1 MPRGQ
6 VGAPW
11 RIIQSDTWKGRFD
24 TAPCGG
30 STVRMSAEQ
39 RLSDHERALYSRQ
52 IRLPGVGEAG
62 QLRLR
67 EAKVL
72 LLGAGGLGSPV
83 GLYLAAAGVG
93 LIGIADPDKVEISNL
108 HRQIIHGFDTL
119 GLPKTISAAE
129 ALGEINPGLK
139 VALHPEGFTVENA
152 ADLVARYDVVVDGT
166 DNFATRFLAADACVL
181 GGRPLV
187 HGSVLREAGQVGVF
201 LPKTGCYRCLYPVI
215 PDASSVPTCAEA
227 GVFGATCG
235 VIGSWM
241 ASEVI
246 AVLLGKRSASR
257 LLVVDVG
264 SGTSRLIAL
273 SADPACP
280 CCGASPAIRSLEKAA
295 YAPISC
301 QSPEP
306 MSETP
311 LEVTVEEAQR
321 LLSGPNPPQLID
333 VREIDEYA
341 VCRIEGSRLIPMN
354 TVPMRL
360 AEIPQD
366 VPVLVQCHHGGRSMK
381 VTHFLRS
388 KGYTRVSNVKG
399 GIDAWS
405 LKVDPQVPRY

>member
-6 VGAPW
+6 VGTPW

-30 STVRMSAEQ
+30 STVGMSAEL

-93 LIGIADPDKVEISNL
+93 LIGIADSDKVEISNL

-215 PDASSVPTCAEA
+215 PDASSVPTCADA

-246 AVLLGKRSASR
+246 AVLLGKRTSSR
-257 LLVVDVG
+257 LLVVDVAA
-264 SGTSRLIAL
+264 GTSKLIAL

-280 CCGASPAIRSLEKAA
+280 CCGASPNIRSLEKAA
-295 YAPISC
+295 YAPATCSM
-301 QSPEP
+301 PTP
-306 MSETP
+306 MPETP

-321 LLSGPNPPQLID
+321 LLASPNPPLLID
-333 VREIDEYA
+333 VREMDEYA

-354 TVPMRL
+354 TVPARL
-360 AEIPQD
+360 GEIPQD
-366 VPVLVQCHHGGRSMK
+366 IPVLVQCHHGGRSMK

-405 LKVDPQVPRY
+405 LKIDLKVPRY

>member
-1 MPRGQ
+1 
-6 VGAPW
+6 
-11 RIIQSDTWKGRFD
+11 
-24 TAPCGG
+24 
-30 STVRMSAEQ
+30 MSAEP

-93 LIGIADPDKVEISNL
+93 VIGIADPDKVEISNL
-108 HRQIIHGFDTL
+108 HRQVVHGFDTL

-139 VALHPEGFTVENA
+139 VALHPEGFTVDNA
-152 ADLVARYDVVVDGT
+152 ADLVARYDVIVDGT

-201 LPKTGCYRCLYPVI
+201 LPKTGCYRCLYPVM
-215 PDASSVPTCAEA
+215 PDAASVPTCAEA

-235 VIGSWM
+235 VVGSWM

-246 AVLLGKRSASR
+246 AVLLGKRQASR
-257 LLVVDVG
+257 LLVIDVAA
-264 SGTSRLIAL
+264 GTSKLVAL
-273 SADPACP
+273 AADPACP
-280 CCGASPAIRSLEKAA
+280 CCGSAPRIRSLEKAA
-295 YAPISC
+295 YAPTVC
-301 QSPEP
+301 VAPNL

-321 LLSGPNPPQLID
+321 LLTGPNPPLLID
-333 VREIDEYA
+333 VRERDEYA
-341 VCRIEGSRLIPMN
+341 VCRIEGSHLIPMN
-354 TVPMRL
+354 TVPARL

-381 VTHFLRS
+381 VTQFLRS
-388 KGYTRVSNVKG
+388 KGYARVSNVKG

-405 LKVDPQVPRY
+405 IKVDPKVPRY

>member
-1 MPRGQ
+1 
-6 VGAPW
+6 
-11 RIIQSDTWKGRFD
+11 
-24 TAPCGG
+24 
-30 STVRMSAEQ
+30 
-39 RLSDHERALYSRQ
+39 
-52 IRLPGVGEAG
+52 VGEAG

-93 LIGIADPDKVEISNL
+93 LIGVADPDKVEISNL
-108 HRQIIHGFDTL
+108 HRQIVHGFDTL
-119 GLPKTISAAE
+119 GLPKTLSAAE

-152 ADLVARYDVVVDGT
+152 AELVARYDLVVDGT

-181 GGRPLV
+181 GARPLV
-187 HGSVLREAGQVGVF
+187 HGSVLRETGQVGVF
-201 LPKTGCYRCLYPVI
+201 LPGSGCYRCLYPVM
-215 PDASSVPTCAEA
+215 PDAASVPTCTEA

-246 AVLLGKRSASR
+246 SVLLGKRKASR
-257 LLVVDVG
+257 LLVVDVEA
-264 SGTSRLIAL
+264 GTSRLLAL

-280 CCGASPAIRSLEKAA
+280 CCGDAPAIRSLEKAA
-295 YAPISC
+295 YAPTACPATPS
-301 QSPEP
+301 

-311 LEVTVEEAQR
+311 LEITVEEAQR
-321 LLSGPNPPQLID
+321 LLAGPNPPLIID
-333 VREIDEYA
+333 VRETDEYA
-341 VCRIEGSRLIPMN
+341 ICRIEGSRLIPMN
-354 TVPMRL
+354 TVPARL

-381 VTHFLRS
+381 VTQFLRA
-388 KGYTRVSNVKG
+388 KGYARVTNLKG
-399 GIDAWS
+399 GIDALS
-405 LKVDPQVPRY
+405 LKVDPAVPRY

>member
-1 MPRGQ
+1 
-6 VGAPW
+6 
-11 RIIQSDTWKGRFD
+11 
-24 TAPCGG
+24 
-30 STVRMSAEQ
+30 MSADV
-39 RLSDHERALYSRQ
+39 RLTDHERALYARQ

-93 LIGIADPDKVEISNL
+93 LIGVADPDKVEISNL
-108 HRQIIHGFDTL
+108 HRQIVHGFDTL
-119 GLPKTISAAE
+119 GLPKTLSAAE

-139 VALHPEGFTVENA
+139 VALHPEGFTPENA

-181 GGRPLV
+181 GSRPLV

-201 LPKTGCYRCLYPVI
+201 LPGSGCYRCLYPVI
-215 PDASSVPTCAEA
+215 PDAASVPTCTEA

-241 ASEVI
+241 ASEVM
-246 AVLLGKRSASR
+246 AVLLGRRTASR
-257 LLVVDVG
+257 LLVIDVEAG
-264 SGTSRLIAL
+264 SSRPLVV

-280 CCGASPAIRSLEKAA
+280 CCGPAPSIRSLEKSA
-295 YAPISC
+295 YTPTHC
-301 QSPEP
+301 SPLIP
-306 MSETP
+306 MSATP
-311 LEVTVEEAQR
+311 LEVTVVEAQR
-321 LLSGPNPPQLID
+321 LLAGPTPPLLID
-333 VREIDEYA
+333 VRETDEYA
-341 VCRIEGSRLIPMN
+341 VCRIEGARLIPMN
-354 TVPMRL
+354 TVPARL

-381 VTHFLRS
+381 VTQFLRA
-388 KGYTRVSNVKG
+388 KGYAHVSNVKG

-405 LKVDPQVPRY
+405 LQIDPSVPRY

>member
-1 MPRGQ
+1 
-6 VGAPW
+6 
-11 RIIQSDTWKGRFD
+11 
-24 TAPCGG
+24 
-30 STVRMSAEQ
+30 MSADV
-39 RLSDHERALYSRQ
+39 RLTDHERALYARQ
-52 IRLPGVGEAG
+52 IRLPGVGESG

-108 HRQIIHGFDTL
+108 HRQIVHGFDTL

-152 ADLVARYDVVVDGT
+152 ADLVARYDLVVDGT

-181 GGRPLV
+181 GARPLV
-187 HGSVLREAGQVGVF
+187 HGSVLRETGQVGVF
-201 LPKTGCYRCLYPVI
+201 LPGSGCYRCLYPVM
-215 PDASSVPTCAEA
+215 PDAASVPTCTEA

-246 AVLLGKRSASR
+246 TVLLGKRKASR
-257 LLVVDVG
+257 LLVVDAEA
-264 SGTSRLIAL
+264 GTSRLLAL

-280 CCGASPAIRSLEKAA
+280 CCGAAPVIRSLEKAA
-295 YAPISC
+295 YAPTACKES
-301 QSPEP
+301 SS

-311 LEVTVEEAQR
+311 LEITVEEAQR
-321 LLSGPNPPQLID
+321 LLAGPNPPLIID
-333 VREIDEYA
+333 VRETDEYA
-341 VCRIEGSRLIPMN
+341 ICRIEGSRLIPMN
-354 TVPMRL
+354 TVPARL

-381 VTHFLRS
+381 VTQFLRA
-388 KGYTRVSNVKG
+388 KGYARVTNLKG

-405 LKVDPQVPRY
+405 LKVDPSVPRY